1 MSRAVTT
8 VVPGIFL
15 RRPGLPIFGWIQAPL
30 RPTACADAVTTTA
43 TAFVLRRRLDCCGA
57 LDARSIAIDT
67 DDGQGSSTSNRF
79 HLEFRFRYLF
89 RCRFHFVFVFISSS
103 MSTSISIWMSISFF
117 MAEIVFDLDP
127 GFVFD
132 SGGVDS
138 TCRATTGT
146 STRTTAVSIILPM
159 YLLTK

>member
-67 DDGQGSSTSNRF
+67 TTGRGVR
-79 HLEFRFRYLF
+79 HLTDFTLNFDFGIYF
-89 RCRFHFVFVFISSS
+89 DVVFISFSFS
-103 MSTSISIWMSISFF
+103 FRLRCRHRFRFGCRFRFSWRKSFSISIPVSFSIVAAWTAPAGRLPVLLLVLLQS
-117 MAEIVFDLDP
+117 ASYYP
-127 GFVFD
+127 C
-132 SGGVDS
+132 
-138 TCRATTGT
+138 TC
-146 STRTTAVSIILPM
+146 
-159 YLLTK
+159 